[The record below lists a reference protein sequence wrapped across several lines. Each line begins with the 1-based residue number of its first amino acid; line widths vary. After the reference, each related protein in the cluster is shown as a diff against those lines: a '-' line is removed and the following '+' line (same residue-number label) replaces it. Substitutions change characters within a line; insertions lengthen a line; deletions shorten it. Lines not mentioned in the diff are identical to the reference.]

1 MKKISTIF
9 KNILNHNKFKIK
21 GQIYIY
27 PLVSSIPDDVM
38 TLDNFIPLPLPLQ
51 RMKILY

>member
-1 MKKISTIF
+1 MEQISTIF
-9 KNILNHNKFKIK
+9 KNILNHDKFKTK
-21 GQIYIY
+21 EQISIY

-38 TLDNFIPLPLPLQ
+38 TLNNFMPLPLPLQ